1 MASIQKIERKSGV
14 SYKITVF
21 VGRGVDGK
29 QARRTKTFNPP
40 KNMTARQAE
49 KEAQRVAF
57 EFEERINQG
66 YELDRSPTFA
76 EYADYVMDLKKRQGV
91 KHSTLQGYKKLL
103 ETVNQAIGHIRLTN
117 LRPQHLNEF
126 YKNLEERGMRKNGIK
141 AAQKS
146 GVNIKAMI
154 HEGGSTYID
163 FVTCNGLSKN
173 LLDTV
178 ASGKRISLANAQKIA
193 KGLHKRVA
201 ELFDISQN
209 DEPLSSKT
217 VLEYHRLISS
227 ILHQADKE
235 MLVLYNAASK
245 ATPPKQ
251 TPHEAETFQPD
262 DIDKMLN
269 CVQNEDIKMQVLLQ
283 LLIVTGCRRGEIVG
297 LKWDKVDFDN
307 SQIKIDKSLLYSR
320 DRGLYESTTK
330 TNNTRFIKLPQVTMD
345 LLRDYKR
352 EQTRMQLIC
361 GSKWESS
368 GYVLVNDFGGALF
381 PDTVNGLLYKFGKK
395 YGIDG
400 IHPHKFRHTMAS
412 ILFFNG
418 MDSITISKRLGH
430 AKVSTTTDIYSHIIK
445 QADEAASDCIADV
458 LFKSKIRQNIS

>member
-1 MASIQKIERKSGV
+1 MASIQKIERKGGV
-14 SYKITVF
+14 SYKITVSS
-21 VGRGVDGK
+21 GRGVDGK
-29 QARRTKTFNPP
+29 QTRHTKTFNPP
-40 KNMTARQAE
+40 KNMTARQAD

-76 EYADYVMDLKKRQGV
+76 EYADYVMDLKERQGV

-126 YKNLEERGMRKNGIK
+126 YKNLEERGMRKNNAK
-141 AAQKS
+141 AAQKAD
-146 GVNIKAMI
+146 VDIKAMI
-154 HEGGSTYID
+154 HKSGNTYID
-163 FVTCNGLSKN
+163 FVTRNGLSKN

-193 KGLHKRVA
+193 KGLRKKVND
-201 ELFDISQN
+201 LFDISQN
-209 DEPLSSKT
+209 DEPLSCKT

-245 ATPPKQ
+245 ATPPKRL
-251 TPHEAETFQPD
+251 PHEAETFQPD
-262 DIDKMLN
+262 DIDKMLE
-269 CVQNEDIKMQVLLQ
+269 CVQNEDIRMQVLLQ

-297 LKWDKVDFDN
+297 LKWDKVDFEN
-307 SQIKIDKSLLYSR
+307 SQIKIDKSLLYAP

-345 LLRDYKR
+345 LLKDYKR
-352 EQTRMQLIC
+352 EQMQMQLIC
-361 GSKWESS
+361 GTKWEGS

-381 PDTVNGLLYKFGKK
+381 PDTVNRLLNNFGKK
-395 YGIDG
+395 YGIEG

-458 LFKSKIRQNIS
+458 LFKGKGKKNIS

>member
-1 MASIQKIERKSGV
+1 MASIQKIERKGGV
-14 SYKITVF
+14 SYKITVSS
-21 VGRGVDGK
+21 GRGVDGK
-29 QARRTKTFNPP
+29 QTRHTKTFNPP
-40 KNMTARQAE
+40 KNMTARQAD

-76 EYADYVMDLKKRQGV
+76 EYSDYVMDLKERQGI

-126 YKNLEERGMRKNGIK
+126 YKNLEERGMRKNNAK
-141 AAQKS
+141 AAQKPD
-146 GVNIKAMI
+146 VDIKAMI
-154 HEGGSTYID
+154 HKSGNTYID
-163 FVTCNGLSKN
+163 FVTRNGLSKN

-178 ASGKRISLANAQKIA
+178 ASGKRLSLANAQKIA
-193 KGLHKRVA
+193 KGLHKKVN

-209 DEPLSSKT
+209 DEPLSCKT

-245 ATPPKQ
+245 ATPPKRL
-251 TPHEAETFQPD
+251 PHEAETFQPD
-262 DIDKMLN
+262 DIDKMLE
-269 CVQNEDIKMQVLLQ
+269 CVQNEDIRMQVLLQ

-297 LKWDKVDFDN
+297 LKWDKVDFEN
-307 SQIKIDKSLLYSR
+307 SQIKIDKSLLYAP

-345 LLRDYKR
+345 LLKDYKR
-352 EQTRMQLIC
+352 EQMQMQLIC
-361 GSKWESS
+361 GTKWEGS

-381 PDTVNGLLYKFGKK
+381 PDTVNRLLNNFGKK
-395 YGIDG
+395 YGIEG

-458 LFKSKIRQNIS
+458 LFKGKSKKNIS

>member
-1 MASIQKIERKSGV
+1 MASIQKIERKGGV
-14 SYKITVF
+14 SYKITVSS
-21 VGRGVDGK
+21 GRGVDGK
-29 QARRTKTFNPP
+29 QTRHTKTFNPP
-40 KNMTARQAE
+40 KNMTARQAD

-76 EYADYVMDLKKRQGV
+76 EYADYVMDLKERQGI
-91 KHSTLQGYKKLL
+91 KHSTLQGYKQRL
-103 ETVNQAIGHIRLTN
+103 EVINQAIGHIRLAN

-126 YKNLEERGMRKNGIK
+126 YKNLEERGMRQNGTK
-141 AAQKS
+141 AAQKADVDIKALVREKGMTYIQFTNKNKLS
-146 GVNIKAMI
+146 VNILNTASRGVNI
-154 HEGGSTYID
+154 T
-163 FVTCNGLSKN
+163 
-173 LLDTV
+173 
-178 ASGKRISLANAQKIA
+178 LANAQKIA
-193 KGLHKRVA
+193 KGLKMKVTDV
-201 ELFDISQN
+201 FDITKN
-209 DEPLSSKT
+209 EEPLSSKT
-217 VLEYHRLISS
+217 VVEYHRLIST

-251 TPHEAETFQPD
+251 LPHEAETFQPD
-262 DIDKMLN
+262 DIDKMLE
-269 CVQNEDIKMQVLLQ
+269 CVQNEDIRMQVLLQ

-297 LKWDKVDFDN
+297 LKWDKVDFEN
-307 SQIKIDKSLLYSR
+307 SQIKIDKSLLYAP

-330 TNNTRFIKLPQVTMD
+330 TNNTRFIKLPKVTME
-345 LLRDYKR
+345 LLKDYKR
-352 EQTRMQLIC
+352 EQMQMQLIC
-361 GSKWESS
+361 GTKWEGS

-381 PDTVNGLLYKFGKK
+381 PDTVNRLLNNFGKK
-395 YGIDG
+395 YGIEG

-445 QADEAASDCIADV
+445 QADEAASNCIADV
-458 LFKSKIRQNIS
+458 LFKGKSKKNIS